1 MDRGTR
7 AMLAGRLTLPPVG
20 RSMLGRLVINT
31 RKCPLSRGG
40 LNRSAQHF
48 ILKERWSVVRWFTN
62 FIEVLLQQSERISP
76 RVIFLRPFRLLS
88 LRFCRFVGPLSHPS
102 VILLGDSGKVVGS
115 RGGSWNTCTIT
126 SFL

>member
-1 MDRGTR
+1 MPQ
-7 AMLAGRLTLPPVG
+7 A
-20 RSMLGRLVINT
+20 SVIGVLL
-31 RKCPLSRGG
+31 RRYSISPLYAGG

-88 LRFCRFVGPLSHPS
+88 LRFCRFLGPLSHPS